1 MFCQNWFNR
10 HTIPNFDTS
19 HIASNLNNFSS
30 KLVTKGNG
38 CFLTR
43 INMLFCWNEDW
54 PIQVFM
60 QVCSTDSR
68 EFDRNLYLMR
78 FYFRDFHFLD
88 TNVLLAMPASSFH
101 CFHMFL
107 LFFHELQFPFR
118 KPDNYIVSLFTNFVK
133 KKQTVNILII
143 NPR

>member
-1 MFCQNWFNR
+1 MFCQNWLNC
-10 HTIPNFDTS
+10 HTITDFDPS

-30 KLVTKGNG
+30 KLVTEGNG

-54 PIQVFM
+54 SIQVFM
-60 QVCSTDSR
+60 QVCPTDSR

-78 FYFRDFHFLD
+78 LYFRDFYFFD

-101 CFHMFL
+101 CFHMIL

-118 KPDNYIVSLFTNFVK
+118 KPDNHIVSLFTNFVK

-143 NPR
+143 GPR